1 MRVAEYSQYGPP
13 DVINLVPAPE
23 PDPPGP
29 GEVMVQVIAAGLNP
43 ADTKMRRGQTPT
55 TDLPARI
62 GREFSG
68 VVLEIGPGVDH
79 VSVGQEVL
87 GTGQGVMADI
97 VVAPSEMVMAKP
109 AGITL
114 DQAAVLPV
122 AAQTA
127 WAAVESQHVQPG
139 EVVVVSAAAGG
150 VGVVMCQLLRDKG
163 ASVIATASKHNH
175 EFLEAL
181 DVFPVDY
188 HGDLVATLRDMTPK
202 GLHHVFDN
210 SGHETIE
217 AALELGVPRE
227 NINSI
232 SGDGPKYGVPTVGR
246 VGLNPEAI
254 NALAAKI
261 ADGSLVIPIV
271 VLPFDEVRKAYID
284 MEERR
289 TFGKNV
295 VRMDNTPEKDMPDMP
310 PERLFG

>member
-1 MRVAEYSQYGPP
+1 MRVAEYDHYGPP
-13 DVINLVPAPE
+13 DVIQLVSVPE
-23 PDPPGP
+23 PGSPGH

-43 ADTKMRRGQTPT
+43 ADSKMRRGQTPIV
-55 TDLPARI
+55 DLPARI

-68 VVLEIGPGVDH
+68 IVLEIGDGVNH

-97 VVAPSEMVMAKP
+97 VVAPAEMVMAKP
-109 AGITL
+109 EGITL
-114 DQAAVLPV
+114 DQAAILPV

-127 WAAVESQHVQPG
+127 WAAVESQNVQPG

-150 VGVVMCQLLRDKG
+150 VGGVMCQLLRDKG

-175 EFLEAL
+175 EYLESL
-181 DVFPVDY
+181 GVFPVDY
-188 HGDLVATLRDMTPK
+188 HGDLVGTLREMTPK

-210 SGHETIE
+210 SGSETIE

-232 SGDGPKYGVPTVGR
+232 SGDGPKYAVPTVGR
-246 VGLNPEAI
+246 KGLDPEAI
-254 NALAAKI
+254 HGLASKI

-271 VLPFDEVRKAYID
+271 VLPFDEIRKAYID

-289 TFGKNV
+289 TPGKNV
-295 VRMDNTPEKDMPDMP
+295 VRMDNVPERDMPVYP
-310 PERLFG
+310 PSGSDN